1 MTEIT
6 DAQMKAM
13 LATVKPY
20 CACILHATAK
30 RKEPGADLIV
40 REHARR
46 NFQLKAEG
54 ILPVVCPISDTTDV
68 RGIGI
73 YVGTVEEIARVMDDD
88 PGVKAGIFTYE
99 LHPCQSFPGSTLP

>member
-6 DAQMKAM
+6 DIQMKSMMA
-13 LATVKPY
+13 AAKPY
-20 CACILHATAK
+20 CVCILHATEK
-30 RKEPGADLIV
+30 RKEPGAEKIV

-46 NFQLKAEG
+46 NFQHKADG
-54 ILPVVCPISDTTDV
+54 VLPVVCPIADDTSI

-73 YVGTVEEIARVMDDD
+73 YVGTMDEVARLMDED
-88 PGVKAGIFTYE
+88 PSVLAGIFTYE